1 MKKWYVIMVLF
12 IFLCGCASVEKNK
25 TEIRTTQFQNV
36 LGFVITGAGLT
47 AGAYIGS
54 QTADK
59 NIQGQT
65 FSYGL
70 IGGLLGGLLS
80 GGVYYLAMQIIA
92 EKVEVPEKEEE
103 PKADETILMPK

>member
-1 MKKWYVIMVLF
+1 MKKWYVIIILF
-12 IFLCGCASVEKNK
+12 VFLYGCASVEKQR
-25 TEIRTTQFQNV
+25 TETRTTQFQNI
-36 LGFVITGAGLT
+36 LGFFITGAGLT

-54 QTADK
+54 QSADK

-80 GGVYYLAMQIIA
+80 GGAYYLAIQYIA
-92 EKVEVPEKEEE
+92 EKVEVTEKEPE
-103 PKADETILMPK
+103 ADENILLPK